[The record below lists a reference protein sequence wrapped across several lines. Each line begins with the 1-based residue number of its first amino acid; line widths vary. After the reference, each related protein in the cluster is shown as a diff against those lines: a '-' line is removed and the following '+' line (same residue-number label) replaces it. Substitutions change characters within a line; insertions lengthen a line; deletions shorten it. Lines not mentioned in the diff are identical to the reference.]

1 MANYGDYVYD
11 GDGNLLPSNYY
22 GKGLFGDTSIT
33 PVTAI
38 DSSGSVDSGGAGYA
52 GYDYDVDQWNKRMDA
67 QSAAEAA
74 LRLQKQYSGGSRSSA
89 TSSYSSPAQYASRQM
104 ALQINSLPQLSL
116 TAPQYEQ
123 WDNRAR
129 QAEVQKVANPMVREV
144 NDTTNDII
152 ARLNALNPTERK
164 YGIKQALQAKSGGV
178 SKAFG
183 TANQIGSQ
191 QYANI
196 LNYKNQ
202 QTAQDAD
209 IANRMAAADYAK
221 KMSAIGY
228 NAGLGQ
234 EANNQQKYRYTDY
247 V

>member
-1 MANYGDYVYD
+1 
-11 GDGNLLPSNYY
+11 
-22 GKGLFGDTSIT
+22 
-33 PVTAI
+33 
-38 DSSGSVDSGGAGYA
+38 
-52 GYDYDVDQWNKRMDA
+52 
-67 QSAAEAA
+67 
-74 LRLQKQYSGGSRSSA
+74 
-89 TSSYSSPAQYASRQM
+89 M

-202 QTAQDAD
+202 QTAQDAE

-234 EANNQQKYRYTDY
+234 EANNRQKYRYTDY

>member
-1 MANYGDYVYD
+1 MAEATYYNEQGKPISEWEY
-11 GDGNLLPSNYY
+11 NNYY
-22 GKGLFGDTSIT
+22 NQ
-33 PVTAI
+33 
-38 DSSGSVDSGGAGYA
+38 GYA
-52 GYDYDVDQWNKRMDA
+52 GLDYDIEQWNKRMDA
-67 QSAAEAA
+67 KSAAEDA
-74 LRLQKQYSGGSRSSA
+74 LRLRTQYSGGSRPSA
-89 TSSYSSPAQYASRQM
+89 ISYGSPAQYASRQM

-202 QTAQDAD
+202 QTAQDAE

-221 KMSAIGY
+221 KMIAIGY

>member
-1 MANYGDYVYD
+1 MAEATYYNEQGKPISEWEY
-11 GDGNLLPSNYY
+11 NNYY
-22 GKGLFGDTSIT
+22 NQ
-33 PVTAI
+33 
-38 DSSGSVDSGGAGYA
+38 GYA
-52 GYDYDVDQWNKRMDA
+52 GLDYDIEQWNKRMDA
-67 QSAAEAA
+67 KSAAEDA
-74 LRLQKQYSGGSRSSA
+74 LRLRTQYSGGSRPSA
-89 TSSYSSPAQYASRQM
+89 ISYGSPSYGSPAQYASRQM

-202 QTAQDAD
+202 QTAQDAE

-234 EANNQQKYRYTDY
+234 EANNRQKYRYTDY